1 VSEQSADGTEYATEV
16 TRKEVGE
23 TIRWTLAGEEITGEV
38 VEREATV
45 STGGMPA
52 VGETVTF
59 KAIGGKTEKRV
70 SAIVGGESHPI
81 RFEGVGAAEPHHLV
95 EYSKTE
101 VHKVVELE
109 DGREIWAGES
119 G

>member
-1 VSEQSADGTEYATEV
+1 MSDGSTSGSEYATEV
-16 TRKEVGE
+16 TEKEVGE
-23 TIRWTLAGEEITGEV
+23 IVRVTLEDEEVTGEV
-38 VEREATV
+38 VEQKATV

-59 KAIGGKTEKRV
+59 KAVGGKTEKTV
-70 SAIVGGESHPI
+70 STIVDGESHPI

-109 DGREIWAGES
+109 DGREIWAGDQS
-119 G
+119 